1 MENNEINN
9 SELETMR
16 AQIALLKEKLDKET
30 IVSEKL
36 LRDTMRHKAR
46 NINTH
51 AWISVVASIF
61 VIIWSLTVVPSMG
74 FSWWFA
80 AATILMML
88 VCDFFTWK
96 YHKNVNAKTMSGD
109 LLTVAKVM
117 KQLRDNYKKWL
128 KYAIAMIAVWFVW
141 LSIEYCIQLKD
152 WKMCVFMIVVLFIS
166 LIVGG
171 LIGWKM
177 HKSVI
182 RNAED
187 IIQQIEEG
195 DDFSVNN
202 MSE

>member
-1 MENNEINN
+1 MENSEINN

-16 AQIALLKEKLDKET
+16 AQIALLKEKLNKET

-46 NINTH
+46 TINTN
-51 AWISVVASIF
+51 AWVSVGASIF
-61 VIIWSLTVVPSMG
+61 VIIWALAYIPKEG

-80 AATILMML
+80 GATVLMML

-128 KYAIAMIAVWFVW
+128 KYSIAMISVWFVW
-141 LSIEYCIQLKD
+141 LSIEFCILLDD
-152 WKMCVFMIVVLFIS
+152 WRLAVVMIIAL
-166 LIVGG
+166 LIGLAVGG
-171 LIGWKM
+171 FIGLKM
-177 HKSVI
+177 HNSVI
-182 RNAED
+182 RNAEE
-187 IIQQIEEG
+187 IIQQIEET
-195 DDFSVNN
+195 D
-202 MSE
+202 E

>member
-1 MENNEINN
+1 MENSEINN

-30 IVSEKL
+30 IVSERI

-46 NINTH
+46 TINTN
-51 AWISVVASIF
+51 AWISVAASIF
-61 VIIWSLTVVPSMG
+61 VIIWALAYIPKEG

-80 AATILMML
+80 GATVLMML

-128 KYAIAMIAVWFVW
+128 KYSIAMISVWFVW
-141 LSIEYCIQLKD
+141 LSIEFCILLDD
-152 WKMCVFMIVVLFIS
+152 WRLAVVMIIAL
-166 LIVGG
+166 
-171 LIGWKM
+171 LIGLAIGGFIGLKM
-177 HKSVI
+177 HNSVI
-182 RNAED
+182 RNAEE
-187 IIQQIEEG
+187 IIQQIEDTDE
-195 DDFSVNN
+195 
-202 MSE
+202 

>member
-1 MENNEINN
+1 MENSEINN

-16 AQIALLKEKLDKET
+16 AQIALLKDKLDKET

-46 NINTH
+46 NINAN

-61 VIIWSLTVVPSMG
+61 VIFWAFTFLPSEG
-74 FSWWFA
+74 FSWWFI

-128 KYAIAMIAVWFVW
+128 KYSIAMIVVWFVW
-141 LSIEYCIQLKD
+141 FAIEYCIQLND
-152 WKMCVFMIVVLFIS
+152 WRVAVIMIIAL
-166 LIVGG
+166 
-171 LIGWKM
+171 LIGLAIGGFIGLKM
-177 HKSVI
+177 HNAVI
-182 RNAED
+182 RNAEE
-187 IIQQIEEG
+187 IISQIEEG
-195 DDFSVNN
+195 
-202 MSE
+202 EE

>member
-1 MENNEINN
+1 MENSEINN

-46 NINTH
+46 TINTN
-51 AWISVVASIF
+51 AWVSVGASIF
-61 VIIWSLTVVPSMG
+61 VIIWALAYIPKEG

-80 AATILMML
+80 GATVLMML

-96 YHKNVNAKTMSGD
+96 YHKDVNAKTMSGD

-128 KYAIAMIAVWFVW
+128 KYSIAMISVWFVW
-141 LSIEYCIQLKD
+141 LSAEFCIQLND
-152 WKMCVFMIVVLFIS
+152 WRLSLILIVILLIS
-166 LIVGG
+166 LAIGG
-171 LIGWKM
+171 FIGLKM
-177 HKSVI
+177 HNSVI
-182 RNAED
+182 RNAEE
-187 IIQQIEEG
+187 IIQQIEDTDE
-195 DDFSVNN
+195 
-202 MSE
+202 

>member
-1 MENNEINN
+1 MENSEINN

-46 NINTH
+46 TINTN
-51 AWISVVASIF
+51 AWVSVGASIF
-61 VIIWSLTVVPSMG
+61 VIIWALAYIPKEG

-80 AATILMML
+80 GATVLMML

-96 YHKNVNAKTMSGD
+96 YHKDVNAKTMSGD

-128 KYAIAMIAVWFVW
+128 KYSIAMISVWFVW
-141 LSIEYCIQLKD
+141 LSVEFCIQLND
-152 WKMCVFMIVVLFIS
+152 WRLSIILIVVL
-166 LIVGG
+166 
-171 LIGWKM
+171 LIGLAIGGFIGLKM
-177 HKSVI
+177 HNSVI
-182 RNAED
+182 RNAEE
-187 IIQQIEEG
+187 IIQQIEDTDE
-195 DDFSVNN
+195 
-202 MSE
+202 

>member
-46 NINTH
+46 NINNN
-51 AWISVVASIF
+51 AWVSVGASIF
-61 VIIWSLTVVPSMG
+61 VIFWALSFLPSEG

-80 AATILMML
+80 GATILMML

-96 YHKNVNAKTMSGD
+96 YHKDVNAKTMNSD

-128 KYAIAMIAVWFVW
+128 KYSIGMIVVWFVW
-141 LSIEYCIQLKD
+141 FAVEYCILLSD
-152 WKMCVFMIVVLFIS
+152 WRVAVFMIIAL
-166 LIVGG
+166 LIGLVVGG
-171 LIGWKM
+171 FIGLKM

-182 RNAED
+182 RNAEE
-187 IIQQIEEG
+187 IISQIEEG
-195 DDFSVNN
+195 
-202 MSE
+202 EE

>member
-30 IVSEKL
+30 IVSDKL

-46 NINTH
+46 NINAN
-51 AWISVVASIF
+51 AWVSVGASIF
-61 VIIWSLTVVPSMG
+61 VIFWALTFLPSEG

-80 AATILMML
+80 GATILMML

-96 YHKNVNAKTMSGD
+96 YHKDVNAKTMNSD

-128 KYAIAMIAVWFVW
+128 KYSIGLIAVWFVW
-141 LSIEYCIQLKD
+141 FAVEYCILLSD
-152 WKMCVFMIVVLFIS
+152 WRVALFMIIALLVGLAIGGFI
-166 LIVGG
+166 G
-171 LIGWKM
+171 LKM
-177 HKSVI
+177 HNSVI
-182 RNAED
+182 RNAEE
-187 IIQQIEEG
+187 IISQIEES
-195 DDFSVNN
+195 D
-202 MSE
+202 E

>member
-1 MENNEINN
+1 MENSEINN

-46 NINTH
+46 TINTN
-51 AWISVVASIF
+51 AWISVGASIF
-61 VIIWSLTVVPSMG
+61 VIIWALAYIPKEG

-80 AATILMML
+80 GATILMML

-96 YHKNVNAKTMSGD
+96 YHKDVNAKTMSGD

-128 KYAIAMIAVWFVW
+128 KYSIALISIWFVW
-141 LSIEYCIQLKD
+141 LSIEFCIQLND
-152 WKMCVFMIVVLFIS
+152 WRLAVVMIIAL
-166 LIVGG
+166 
-171 LIGWKM
+171 LIGLAIGGFIGLKM
-177 HKSVI
+177 HNSVI
-182 RNAED
+182 RNAEE
-187 IIQQIEEG
+187 IIQQIEET
-195 DDFSVNN
+195 D
-202 MSE
+202 E

>member
-16 AQIALLKEKLDKET
+16 AQIALLKDKLDKET

-46 NINTH
+46 TINNN

-61 VIIWSLTVVPSMG
+61 VIFWALTFLPSEG
-74 FSWWFA
+74 FSWWFTG
-80 AATILMML
+80 ATILMML

-96 YHKNVNAKTMSGD
+96 YHKDVNAKTMSGD

-128 KYAIAMIAVWFVW
+128 KYSIAMIAVWFVW
-141 LSIEYCIQLKD
+141 FAIEYCIQLSD
-152 WKMCVFMIVVLFIS
+152 WRVAVIMIVAL
-166 LIVGG
+166 
-171 LIGWKM
+171 LIGLAIGGFIGLKM
-177 HKSVI
+177 HNAVI
-182 RNAED
+182 RNAEE
-187 IIQQIEEG
+187 IISQIEEG
-195 DDFSVNN
+195 EDTV
-202 MSE
+202 EERE

>member
-1 MENNEINN
+1 MENSEINN

-16 AQIALLKEKLDKET
+16 AQIALLKDKLDKET

-46 NINTH
+46 TINNN

-61 VIIWSLTVVPSMG
+61 VIFWSLTFLPSEG
-74 FSWWFA
+74 FSWWFV

-96 YHKNVNAKTMSGD
+96 YHKDVNAKTMSGD

-128 KYAIAMIAVWFVW
+128 KYSIGLIAVWFVW
-141 LSIEYCIQLKD
+141 FAVEYCILLSD
-152 WKMCVFMIVVLFIS
+152 WRVALFMIIALLVGLAIGGFI
-166 LIVGG
+166 G
-171 LIGWKM
+171 LKM
-177 HKSVI
+177 HNSVI
-182 RNAED
+182 RNAEE
-187 IIQQIEEG
+187 IISQIEES
-195 DDFSVNN
+195 D
-202 MSE
+202 E

>member
-1 MENNEINN
+1 MENSEINN

-16 AQIALLKEKLDKET
+16 AQIALLKDKLDKET

-46 NINTH
+46 TINNN

-61 VIIWSLTVVPSMG
+61 VIFWALSFLPSEG
-74 FSWWFA
+74 FSWWFV

-96 YHKNVNAKTMSGD
+96 YHKDVNAKTMSGD

-128 KYAIAMIAVWFVW
+128 KYSIVMIVIWFVW
-141 LSIEYCIQLKD
+141 FAIEYCIQLSD
-152 WKMCVFMIVVLFIS
+152 WRVAVIMIIAL
-166 LIVGG
+166 
-171 LIGWKM
+171 LIGLAIGGFIGLKM
-177 HKSVI
+177 HNAVI
-182 RNAED
+182 RNAEE
-187 IIQQIEEG
+187 IISQIEEG
-195 DDFSVNN
+195 
-202 MSE
+202 EE